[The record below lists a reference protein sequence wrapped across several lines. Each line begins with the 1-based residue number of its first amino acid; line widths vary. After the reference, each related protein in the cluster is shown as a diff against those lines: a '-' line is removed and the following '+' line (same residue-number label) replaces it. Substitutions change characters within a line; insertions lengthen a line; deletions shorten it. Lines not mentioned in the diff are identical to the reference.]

1 MVVSRGADI
10 QGSKGGG
17 WGGGGEPMIFGQ
29 HDNNDSY
36 NMSVHKEYVG
46 VHGVNDK
53 NLSNNQEI
61 KVDIWI

>member
-1 MVVSRGADI
+1 
-10 QGSKGGG
+10 
-17 WGGGGEPMIFGQ
+17 
-29 HDNNDSY
+29 
-36 NMSVHKEYVG
+36 MSVHKEYVG

>member
-10 QGSKGGG
+10 QGSKGVG

-53 NLSNNQEI
+53 KSI
-61 KVDIWI
+61 